1 MMSPPVL
8 SLCVPPVMSLSGPGL
23 AVAASP
29 CVPEQFP
36 PSAFTLTTLLELRS
50 PAHFYTA
57 QLENALKYFCVCV
70 RVGSWKSMYLRVEI
84 LSTVHR

>member
-1 MMSPPVL
+1 
-8 SLCVPPVMSLSGPGL
+8 MSLSGPGL

-50 PAHFYTA
+50 LSLYTA

-70 RVGSWKSMYLRVEI
+70 PGISYYRISSALRQ
-84 LSTVHR
+84 RR

>member
-29 CVPEQFP
+29 CVPEQVP

-50 PAHFYTA
+50 AAHFYTA
-57 QLENALKYFCVCV
+57 QLENALKYFCVCEV
-70 RVGSWKSMYLRVEI
+70 VSCVSHAQKGVKV
-84 LSTVHR
+84 

>member
-1 MMSPPVL
+1 
-8 SLCVPPVMSLSGPGL
+8 MSLSGPGL
-23 AVAASP
+23 AVSASP

-50 PAHFYTA
+50 FSLYTA

-70 RVGSWKSMYLRVEI
+70 YEETIKFDLLSPPVDSALSAVNQDGLTKLKSVR
-84 LSTVHR
+84 